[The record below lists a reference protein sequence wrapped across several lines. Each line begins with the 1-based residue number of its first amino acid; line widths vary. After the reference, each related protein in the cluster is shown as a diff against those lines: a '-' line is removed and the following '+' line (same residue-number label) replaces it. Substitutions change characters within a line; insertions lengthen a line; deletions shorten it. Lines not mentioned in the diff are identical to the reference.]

1 MSVDML
7 LTASGR
13 LASLAR
19 NSSTQAR
26 VAGDEQ
32 DGGSDPATLFGALL
46 EKPHGKV
53 DASGKD
59 EAEAKSDEKEA
70 GDGSGQKPVAVF
82 GLPQNLLSLASALP
96 GQQHGEGGFSV
107 EEKAGNPACAAVSE
121 PGMVDV
127 VDPAGIDKAA
137 AEFAGDDEKRPLRE
151 LPRVKAVQ
159 TNGDPAIRAG
169 QASGEAALDISGDIS
184 GNKLAEGAA
193 ADVAGIK
200 APKPATDHEP
210 AKGMDVRADL
220 LPQQAAAKST
230 VPAEAKAAAG
240 MPEAARIADIEVVS
254 EHSFGTVKTLQIRLD
269 PVELGAVTARIRVA
283 GDSVEVH
290 LVADKSHAA
299 EMLAADR
306 SMIEKAL
313 KVAGVGDDTKISV
326 TVADRNAQGAAQHVA
341 AAQNAGQQQAS
352 AQQQGHQLA
361 FNMQQQGSQGRG
373 GEAQAQFMSGRSGG
387 EGGRNGGSGQAGRE
401 HANSQAKPENGRG
414 APHIGGRGLVV

>member
-70 GDGSGQKPVAVF
+70 GEGSGQKPVAVF

-96 GQQHGEGGFSV
+96 GQQQGEGGFSA
-107 EEKAGNPACAAVSE
+107 EEKAGNPARTAVSE
-121 PGMVDV
+121 PGLADII
-127 VDPAGIDKAA
+127 DPAGIDKAA
-137 AEFAGDDEKRPLRE
+137 AEFAGDDEKRPLRD
-151 LPRVKAVQ
+151 LPRVKAPQ
-159 TNGDPAIRAG
+159 MNGDPAIRAG
-169 QASGEAALDISGDIS
+169 QVSGEAALDISGDIS
-184 GNKLAEGAA
+184 GNKPAEGAA

-200 APKPATDHEP
+200 SPKPATDHEP

-240 MPEAARIADIEVVS
+240 APGAARIADIEVVS
-254 EHSFGTVKTLQIRLD
+254 ERSFGTVKTLQIRLD
-269 PVELGAVTARIRVA
+269 PVELGVVTARIRVA
-283 GDSVEVH
+283 GDGVEVH

-313 KVAGVGDDTKISV
+313 KVAGIGDDTKISV

-361 FNMQQQGSQGRG
+361 FNMQQQGSEGRG
-373 GEAQAQFMSGRSGG
+373 SEAQAQFMSGRSGG
-387 EGGRNGGSGQAGRE
+387 EGGRNGESGQAGRE
-401 HANSQAKPENGRG
+401 HANSQPKPENGRG

>member
-1 MSVDML
+1 
-7 LTASGR
+7 
-13 LASLAR
+13 
-19 NSSTQAR
+19 
-26 VAGDEQ
+26 
-32 DGGSDPATLFGALL
+32 
-46 EKPHGKV
+46 
-53 DASGKD
+53 
-59 EAEAKSDEKEA
+59 
-70 GDGSGQKPVAVF
+70 
-82 GLPQNLLSLASALP
+82 
-96 GQQHGEGGFSV
+96 
-107 EEKAGNPACAAVSE
+107 
-121 PGMVDV
+121 
-127 VDPAGIDKAA
+127 
-137 AEFAGDDEKRPLRE
+137 
-151 LPRVKAVQ
+151 
-159 TNGDPAIRAG
+159 
-169 QASGEAALDISGDIS
+169 
-184 GNKLAEGAA
+184 
-193 ADVAGIK
+193 
-200 APKPATDHEP
+200 
-210 AKGMDVRADL
+210 
-220 LPQQAAAKST
+220 
-230 VPAEAKAAAG
+230 

-254 EHSFGTVKTLQIRLD
+254 ERSFGTVKTLQIRLD

>member
-32 DGGSDPATLFGALL
+32 DGGSDPATIFGALL

-70 GDGSGQKPVAVF
+70 GEGSGQKPVAVF

-96 GQQHGEGGFSV
+96 GQQQGEGGFSA
-107 EEKAGNPACAAVSE
+107 EEKAGNPAHAAVSE
-121 PGMVDV
+121 PGMVEAI
-127 VDPAGIDKAA
+127 DPAGIDKAA
-137 AEFAGDDEKRPLRE
+137 AEFAGDDEKRPLRD
-151 LPRVKAVQ
+151 LPRVKAAQ
-159 TNGDPAIRAG
+159 MNGDPAIRAG
-169 QASGEAALDISGDIS
+169 QVSGEAAMDIS
-184 GNKLAEGAA
+184 GNKPAEGAA
-193 ADVAGIK
+193 VDVAGVK
-200 APKPATDHEP
+200 ASKPATDHEP
-210 AKGMDVRADL
+210 AKGVDVRADL
-220 LPQQAAAKST
+220 LPQQVAAKSA

-240 MPEAARIADIEVVS
+240 APGSARIADIEIVS
-254 EHSFGTVKTLQIRLD
+254 ERSFGTVKTLQIRLD

-283 GDSVEVH
+283 GDGVEVH

-313 KVAGVGDDTKISV
+313 KVAGIGDDTKISV

-361 FNMQQQGSQGRG
+361 FNTPQQGSQGRG

-401 HANSQAKPENGRG
+401 RANGQAKPENGRG